1 MLTSIQGVYRDGRV
15 VLAEKPINVGED
27 TPVIVTFLTAYT
39 VDLQSRGINRKQSL
53 ALRERLAA
61 FAEDWDSPE
70 MDVYDHYDTNESTS
84 QAR

>member
-39 VDLQSRGINRKQSL
+39 VDLESRGIDRNKAL
-53 ALRERLAA
+53 VLRERLAA
-61 FAEDWDSPE
+61 FAEEWDSPE
-70 MDVYDHYDTNESTS
+70 MDIYDHYDPEHT
-84 QAR
+84 QP